1 MGENKTKWE
10 KMMALAETAG
20 LTVTPSGAALGATVT
35 GVDLTR
41 PLAAATVEAI
51 RAAWLEHLVLAF
63 PDQPMDHDDL
73 ERFTAYFGA
82 FGEDPFIE
90 PLPDRPRII
99 EVKRSAEEKASVFA
113 AAWHSDWS
121 FQKTPPA
128 GTVLHGKVIPPVGG
142 DTLFCN
148 AYAAYDALSE
158 ATRARIEGLKAVHSA
173 ALAYA
178 PEGVYGD
185 NDGPDRTM
193 TIRPAPEA
201 RETRSHPIVRVHPET
216 GRKALFV
223 NPGYVRTLE
232 GVSDEEAFMLLVEL
246 YAACHDAAN
255 IHRQRWSKDMLVM
268 WDNRCTQHMATGGYD
283 GHARLLHRTTIAG
296 P

>member
-1 MGENKTKWE
+1 MSDI
-10 KMMALAETAG
+10 
-20 LTVTPSGAALGATVT
+20 TVTPSGASLGARVT

-41 PLAAATVEAI
+41 PLAPETVRAI
-51 RAAWLEHLVLAF
+51 REAWLEHLVLAF

-73 ERFTAYFGA
+73 ERFTLYFVP
-82 FGEDPFIE
+82 FGEDPFIA

-99 EVKRSAEEKASVFA
+99 EVKREAHEKASVFA

-128 GTVLHGKVIPPVGG
+128 ATILHSKVIPPVGG

-148 AYAAYDALSE
+148 GYAAYDALPE
-158 ATRARIEGLKAVHSA
+158 ATKARIEGLQAVHSA
-173 ALAYA
+173 GLAYA
-178 PEGVYGD
+178 PDGVYGAMD
-185 NDGPDRTM
+185 APDRSM
-193 TIRPAPEA
+193 TIRPDERA
-201 RETRSHPIVRVHPET
+201 RETRLHPVVRVHPET

-223 NPGYVRTLE
+223 NPGYVRTIDGL
-232 GVSDEEAFMLLVEL
+232 SDEEAFLLLIELYQAAHDESVVYRHVWEPDMLL
-246 YAACHDAAN
+246 
-255 IHRQRWSKDMLVM
+255 M